1 MSPGETRSG
10 TPIFKEFAITAV
22 AAVLAS

>member
-1 MSPGETRSG
+1 MSSGETRSG
-10 TPIFKEFAITAV
+10 TPIFKEFAISPV